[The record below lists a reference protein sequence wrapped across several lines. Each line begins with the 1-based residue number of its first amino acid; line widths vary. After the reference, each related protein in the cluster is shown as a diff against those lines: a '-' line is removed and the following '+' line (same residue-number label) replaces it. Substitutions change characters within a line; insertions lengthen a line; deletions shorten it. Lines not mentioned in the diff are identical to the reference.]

1 MSEEITPISTRRL
14 PPRIAGRRRARSPL
28 RLLPAPFVFALT
40 GASAVFG
47 GWVLGGIGGAGLAI
61 AGSLAIGSGPSFAPF
76 VFSVSA
82 ALPAGG
88 PPGRVGGAPRGGPG
102 AGGGGRGGGGRIG
115 VAGRGRA
122 GQDRYADS
130 AAV

>member
-61 AGSLAIGSGPSFAPF
+61 AGSLAIGSALFLALF
-76 VFSVSA
+76 VFSVS
-82 ALPAGG
+82 
-88 PPGRVGGAPRGGPG
+88 GAIEPG
-102 AGGGGRGGGGRIG
+102 AGHPRWLPGERRHAPGGCAAKSRSRGGGWRP
-115 VAGRGRA
+115 RPP
-122 GQDRYADS
+122 
-130 AAV
+130 